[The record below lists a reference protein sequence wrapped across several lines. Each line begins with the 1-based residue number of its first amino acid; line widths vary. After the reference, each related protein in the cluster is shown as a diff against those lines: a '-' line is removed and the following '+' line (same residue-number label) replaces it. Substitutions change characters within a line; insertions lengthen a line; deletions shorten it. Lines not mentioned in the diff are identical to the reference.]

1 MRGARG
7 ARSGRGGRG
16 FSSRAPA
23 GARCRRE
30 PRRSLDIW
38 PSAASRRGQA
48 MRAPGGC
55 IAPADHSQISLRH
68 GRREAGMIVPSIL
81 TVIPSKRLATSDR
94 IAPGGMSTKVLCMT
108 LTLKQARLAAEYIV
122 DLNGRKAAIRA
133 RYSAKTAEVQAS
145 RLLRKAT
152 AQTAVEEAMQARSGR
167 TGIKA
172 D

>member
-1 MRGARG
+1 
-7 ARSGRGGRG
+7 
-16 FSSRAPA
+16 
-23 GARCRRE
+23 
-30 PRRSLDIW
+30 
-38 PSAASRRGQA
+38 
-48 MRAPGGC
+48 
-55 IAPADHSQISLRH
+55 
-68 GRREAGMIVPSIL
+68 
-81 TVIPSKRLATSDR
+81 
-94 IAPGGMSTKVLCMT
+94 MT

-172 D
+172 DRVVLEV

>member
-1 MRGARG
+1 
-7 ARSGRGGRG
+7 
-16 FSSRAPA
+16 
-23 GARCRRE
+23 
-30 PRRSLDIW
+30 
-38 PSAASRRGQA
+38 
-48 MRAPGGC
+48 
-55 IAPADHSQISLRH
+55 
-68 GRREAGMIVPSIL
+68 
-81 TVIPSKRLATSDR
+81 
-94 IAPGGMSTKVLCMT
+94 MT

-172 D
+172 DRVVLEVGELVFSNITCRSGTGSSKLPISTEPRSRYSNRSPTSCRVAPVISGPFGSANPCRRAARLGVSPRRHSMSAYVAPASVIRSPT